1 MSLGGAGAF
10 RITPAVAEVLVN
22 NLALNYSLSE
32 AIENARVYY
41 SFTTGLTEIEGT
53 LVLFWF
59 GFYLAAP

>member
-32 AIENARVYY
+32 AIESARVYY
-41 SFTTGLTEIEGT
+41 NFKTGLTEIEGT
-53 LVLFWF
+53 LVLFRF